1 MKPVPP
7 FPDAGGLPIASVER
21 ETGLS
26 KDTLRVWERRYGF
39 PTPARDA
46 NGERVYAPDQVRR
59 LAQVKRLLDRGHRPG
74 KLLTLDDAALAAL
87 DQVQGAAPAAP
98 ADPELESWLEG
109 VRNHDMEALQRR
121 FYQELARRGLAAFVQ
136 DIFAPLVTR
145 VGEAWARN
153 ELGVFEEHLFSQH
166 MEKLL
171 RGALAN
177 MTPTGGAP
185 RVLLTT
191 LSGEEHHLGL
201 LMVEALLV
209 TEGAEPILLGPQT
222 PIEEIVRAAELKQA
236 DVVSLSFSSAYAP
249 GLAAKGLGELRAALP
264 SHRQLWAGG
273 AGVRALRKPIE
284 GVSLMPGLQELF
296 DCLEAWRRQ
305 A

>member
-1 MKPVPP
+1 MKPISPL
-7 FPDAGGLPIASVER
+7 PDASGLPIASVER

-74 KLLTLDDAALAAL
+74 KLLALDDAALAAL
-87 DQVQGAAPAAP
+87 DQVQGGAPAGP
-98 ADPELESWLEG
+98 ADPQLDPWLEG

-121 FYQELARRGLAAFVQ
+121 FYQELGRRGLAAFVQ

-145 VGEAWARN
+145 VGEAWSRN
-153 ELGVFEEHLFSQH
+153 ELGIFEEHLFSQH

-171 RGALAN
+171 RSALAQ
-177 MTPTGGAP
+177 MTTSGGTP

-249 GLAAKGLGELRAALP
+249 TLAAKGLRELRAALP
-264 SHRQLWAGG
+264 SQRQLWAGG
-273 AGVRALRKPIE
+273 TGVRALRKPIE
-284 GVSLMPGLQELF
+284 GVRLAPGLQELF
-296 DCLEAWRRQ
+296 ACLAAWRRR

>member
-1 MKPVPP
+1 MKPTPP
-7 FPDAGGLPIASVER
+7 LPDTGGLPIASVER

-74 KLLTLDDAALAAL
+74 KLLALDDAALAAL
-87 DQVQGAAPAAP
+87 DQAQGVPPAGP
-98 ADPELESWLEG
+98 ADPQLEPWLEG

-121 FYQELARRGLAAFVQ
+121 FFRELARRGLAAFVQ

-145 VGEAWARN
+145 VGEAWSRN
-153 ELGVFEEHLFSQH
+153 ELGIFEEHLFSQH

-171 RGALAN
+171 RSALAN
-177 MTPTGGAP
+177 MTPTGGTP

-222 PIEEIVRAAELKQA
+222 PIEEIVRAAGLKQA

-249 GLAAKGLGELRAALP
+249 ALAAKGLRELRAALP

-284 GVSLMPGLQELF
+284 GVSLMPGFQELF
-296 DCLEAWRRQ
+296 DCLAAWRQRT
-305 A
+305 